1 MIVFT
6 GKIRSGL
13 TIMDARLIN
22 VFEFVVVFSA
32 VCYAALLGCVLLWW
46 RPRFF
51 AAPSIDL

>member
-22 VFEFVVVFSA
+22 VFEFVVVFSEH
-32 VCYAALLGCVLLWW
+32 V
-46 RPRFF
+46 
-51 AAPSIDL
+51 